1 MLTIARILKRT
12 GSKTWFLIGIALA
25 LVGYWGPWVDHKT
38 AALVLSGLDMAEF
51 VKFLPGVRAGTEF
64 MIRELFYLPPLAA
77 GLCLALTG
85 SNRLWR
91 YPLWARAIMV
101 TAAVTLAIIVLPPY
115 PFIFQAL
122 GSDEF
127 RRQFLMGAGCLA
139 VIGGTLLY
147 RRLPRAVVAGLLIV
161 VSLVGA
167 IPPLWQFFS
176 IRSAL
181 DTVYGQPIRIG
192 WGLWL
197 MAAGFVIVAGA
208 GGWILEVGRTTFPPP
223 HAESRRGSAPR
234 DDEGL
239 ARCWPTH
246 LLRIEPIG
254 GISYL
259 HNSKRCAPRPK
270 THRPEEML
278 LS

>member
-1 MLTIARILKRT
+1 MLTIAHILDTKD
-12 GSKTWFLIGIALA
+12 SKTWFLVGVALA

-77 GLCLALTG
+77 ALCLALIGG
-85 SNRLWR
+85 SRLWR

-101 TAAVTLAIIVLPPY
+101 ITAIALAIIVLPPY
-115 PFIFQAL
+115 PFILQAP

-127 RRQFLMGAGCLA
+127 RRQFLMGTGCLA
-139 VIGGTLLY
+139 VIVASLLY
-147 RRLPRAVVAGLLIV
+147 RCLPRAIVAGLLIA

-167 IPPLWQFFS
+167 IPPVWQFFS

-181 DTVYGQPIRIG
+181 DGVYGQPIHIG

-197 MAAGFVIVAGA
+197 MAVGFLIVAGSGA
-208 GGWILEVGRTTFPPP
+208 GMLMSQIAFRL
-223 HAESRRGSAPR
+223 
-234 DDEGL
+234 
-239 ARCWPTH
+239 C
-246 LLRIEPIG
+246 
-254 GISYL
+254 
-259 HNSKRCAPRPK
+259 KPK
-270 THRPEEML
+270 A
-278 LS
+278 